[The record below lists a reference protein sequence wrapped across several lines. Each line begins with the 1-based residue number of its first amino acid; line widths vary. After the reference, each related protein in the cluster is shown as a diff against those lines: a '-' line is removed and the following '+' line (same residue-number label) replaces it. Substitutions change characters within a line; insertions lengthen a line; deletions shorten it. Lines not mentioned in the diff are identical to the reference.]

1 MNNIIFI
8 VSINKEQRSE
18 DQGYEWSIKSWGKWA
33 EKNGHQLFVLEE
45 PIYDLKECKPN
56 WHKLFVYD
64 LLDNE
69 GIDYNKIAIVDSDTI
84 VHPDCPNFFDMVGD
98 NFGGVVNPVNEWVLR
113 SMEVYSNLVF
123 DNHKLNFW
131 NYINTGFMVMGKNH
145 KSFIKESVD
154 FYFKNKDKFIDIQ
167 NNYGVGN
174 DQTPLNYLLDINKI
188 NVKLLS
194 YKFNMQELP
203 RKEILTEDLLF
214 TKLGWVYH
222 FNTWPKPTPR
232 YWMEKTY
239 RGLYE

>member
-1 MNNIIFI
+1 MIRLPQPPQTIGTPATP
-8 VSINKEQRSE
+8 EQFAR
-18 DQGYEWSIKSWGKWA
+18 
-33 EKNGHQLFVLEE
+33 
-45 PIYDLKECKPN
+45 
-56 WHKLFVYD
+56 
-64 LLDNE
+64 
-69 GIDYNKIAIVDSDTI
+69 
-84 VHPDCPNFFDMVGD
+84 
-98 NFGGVVNPVNEWVLR
+98 
-113 SMEVYSNLVF
+113 
-123 DNHKLNFW
+123 
-131 NYINTGFMVMGKNH
+131 
-145 KSFIKESVD
+145 
-154 FYFKNKDKFIDIQ
+154 KFIDIQ